1 MLMLLCVRTLPKLR
15 SQRFSSIFSSKS
27 FTVYICSMI
36 HIVKSCIRYDMGWTY
51 FYTWMSCFSST
62 TFQKHYPLFIDL
74 PGMSFFK
81 FFLFWILFWSFDL
94 CVYSLA
100 NITLSRLSLFY
111 CISWKWY
118 YKPFNY
124 VFFSFQKILTLI
136 NTLHFMISLSISTKV
151 LLGFWLLRICRP
163 TRSSWAF

>member
-1 MLMLLCVRTLPKLR
+1 MVVFLFVCLQSLNTVILISPVYQFFLFMIMLMLLCVRTLPKLR

-124 VFFSFQKILTLI
+124 FFF
-136 NTLHFMISLSISTKV
+136 LSRK
-151 LLGFWLLRICRP
+151 FWL
-163 TRSSWAF
+163 W